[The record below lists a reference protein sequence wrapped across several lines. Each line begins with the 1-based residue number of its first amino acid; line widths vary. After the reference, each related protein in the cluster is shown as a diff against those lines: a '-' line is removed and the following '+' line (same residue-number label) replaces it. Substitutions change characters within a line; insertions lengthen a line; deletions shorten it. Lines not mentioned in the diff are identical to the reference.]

1 MGRGAYTGGG
11 SVIRITEDGTQYEGS
26 PDSADISTEIQ
37 RRKPRPI
44 RNREQLEKA
53 LEENA
58 KAYRNAKLAI
68 EYAFLA
74 ACAHA
79 ALSGQLSATHPAP
92 PPNLTKQVAICGGN
106 LRWVARDLL
115 RMKRFKKV
123 MLGQGWQ
130 PSDD

>member
-1 MGRGAYTGGG
+1 MGRGTYTGGG
-11 SVIRITEDGTQYEGS
+11 SVIKITEDGTKYEGS
-26 PDSADISTEIQ
+26 TDSADSNTEIQ
-37 RRKPRPI
+37 RRSARPI

-53 LEENA
+53 LDESA
-58 KAYRNAKLAI
+58 KAYRNARLAS

-92 PPNLTKQVAICGGN
+92 PPNLKRQVAICGGN
-106 LRWVARDLL
+106 LRWLAKDVL

-130 PSDD
+130 PSDR